1 MERSELF
8 YATTNP
14 GKVSEVRKFAAAYG
28 YRVVTPADAGLSLEV
43 DETGE
48 TLEANAK
55 LKARAWRDELSY
67 PIVLADDTGFEIDA
81 LNGEPGI
88 HVRRWRDEQ
97 TAMTDD
103 EIVEYCM
110 ALMKD
115 VPAEQ
120 RGAQT
125 HTVIALARPD
135 EEIEYFHG
143 ILRGTVLEQPDERY
157 RVEGFPLERI
167 FYVPQWNMMLAE
179 TRNIPAAERGDY
191 ITHRE
196 IAVKAALEAL
206 ANEDTT
212 KG

>member
-14 GKVSEVRKFAAAYG
+14 GKVSEVTRFAEGYG

-48 TLEANAK
+48 TLEANAE

-81 LNGEPGI
+81 LDGEPGV
-88 HVRRWRDEQ
+88 HVRRWRDGE

-103 EIVEYCM
+103 EIVAYCM
-110 ALMKD
+110 ERMTGI
-115 VPAEQ
+115 PAKE

-125 HTVIALARPD
+125 HTVIALARP
-135 EEIEYFHG
+135 EGEVEFFHG
-143 ILRGTVLEQPDERY
+143 TLRGIVLEEPDEDYR

-167 FYVPQWNMMLAE
+167 FYVPEWQMMLAE
-179 TRNIPAAERGDY
+179 TRNIPVADRGEY

-196 IAVKAALEAL
+196 KAVKKAL
-206 ANEDTT
+206 AAIANR
-212 KG
+212 